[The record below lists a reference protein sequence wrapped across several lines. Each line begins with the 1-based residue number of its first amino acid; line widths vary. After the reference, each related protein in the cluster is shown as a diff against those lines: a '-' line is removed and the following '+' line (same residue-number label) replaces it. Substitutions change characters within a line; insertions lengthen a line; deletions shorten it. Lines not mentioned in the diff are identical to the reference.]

1 MHTPCW
7 SPLHFS
13 SNLIFV
19 GYTGSKNPVWT
30 GKKFQ
35 LVLKSIFISVWN
47 KCPISDIFQKT
58 STDQQ
63 GVRRLLS
70 NLFSK
75 KLQHIV
81 DSCDLFVFVWSFKN
95 YHCCRVAKFILLRF
109 INCHPLTCRSS
120 TVELTVYLH
129 QSQNRHLLF
138 ASCQLPMF
146 IYLVTNET
154 NKLCICCTMSI
165 VDEPS

>member
-1 MHTPCW
+1 MW
-7 SPLHFS
+7 
-13 SNLIFV
+13 FV
-19 GYTGSKNPVWT
+19 
-30 GKKFQ
+30 
-35 LVLKSIFISVWN
+35 
-47 KCPISDIFQKT
+47 C
-58 STDQQ
+58 
-63 GVRRLLS
+63 
-70 NLFSK
+70 
-75 KLQHIV
+75 
-81 DSCDLFVFVWSFKN
+81 FVWSFEN

-165 VDEPS
+165 VDEPSYTFFLNEVNAFWSFNLNPHYKYRKVVSSSLSRLVAHFWIFRQLIKEKSDAYELWPFAR